1 MTFTVCQLLYLFHF
15 FSSSNIMQNRAELCS
30 TVNAMGRF
38 NYLKIVPRSE
48 LTGLGRG
55 SPLPI
60 VDTELQIVTN
70 GQNQGHNNRSAS
82 EETSEPL
89 PLVPTDKK
97 QLPDNTQSLSFSG
110 HFLKCTFV
118 SQIPQSSNCL

>member
-1 MTFTVCQLLYLFHF
+1 
-15 FSSSNIMQNRAELCS
+15 MQNRAELCN

-89 PLVPTDKK
+89 VPTDTK

-110 HFLKCTFV
+110 
-118 SQIPQSSNCL
+118 Q